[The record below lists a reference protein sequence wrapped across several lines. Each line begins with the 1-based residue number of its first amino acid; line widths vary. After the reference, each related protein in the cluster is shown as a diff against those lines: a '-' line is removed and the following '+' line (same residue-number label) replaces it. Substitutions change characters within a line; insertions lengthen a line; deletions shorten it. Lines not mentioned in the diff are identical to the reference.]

1 MGPSRVSRSLADLG
15 SARRALLFALVITA
29 GVLNLVDRQIIA
41 VLKPQIAA
49 DLNWSDDDYGTL
61 AAWFQA
67 GAAGGFLVTGWI
79 ADKLGVKW
87 ANPVGVAA
95 WSVAALL
102 HGWARTT
109 TEFVLVRVTLGA
121 TEAMGTPT
129 ATKTVAAVLPPAWR
143 SAGFG
148 VSNAASS
155 LGAILAPLAI
165 PAAALLLGWRGTF
178 AAAGV
183 IGLGWALAWLVA
195 TRGLRLDSR
204 VAAPGASAPVDYGP
218 ILRERRTWAVAGA
231 KLLSDATWWLLL
243 FWLPDFFHRRFGLSG
258 VELGVPLALAYGGA
272 ALGSLLG
279 GGTATRLLALG
290 HRAWAVRRG
299 VMLAAALCVLPVP
312 LALATASYPAAV
324 ALMAL
329 ALAGHQ
335 AFSTNLFALIADIVP
350 QQKVG
355 RVTAFGSFSGNVGGV
370 VISKVAGVVL
380 AAGLGYLPLLLFAGV
395 SYLLALGWIVLLLGT
410 ALRTAGTTSRA

>member
-1 MGPSRVSRSLADLG
+1 MTRGLADLG
-15 SARRALLFALVITA
+15 SARRTLLFALVITA

-109 TEFVLVRVTLGA
+109 VEFVLVRVTLGA

-129 ATKTVAAVLPPAWR
+129 ATKTVAAVLPATWR
-143 SAGFG
+143 STGFG

-183 IGLGWALAWLVA
+183 IGLGWALAWLAA
-195 TRGLRLDSR
+195 TRGVRLDSPSSIAG
-204 VAAPGASAPVDYGP
+204 AAPDPVDYGP

-279 GGTATRLLALG
+279 GGVATRLLALG
-290 HRAWAVRRG
+290 RRPDAVRRG
-299 VMLAAALCVLPVP
+299 VMLAAALCVVPVP
-312 LALATASYPAAV
+312 LALATASYSAAV

-335 AFSTNLFALIADIVP
+335 AFSTNLFALIADLVP

-370 VISKVAGVVL
+370 IISKVAGVVL
-380 AAGLGYLPLLLFAGV
+380 AAGLGYLPLLLFAAA
-395 SYLLALGWIVLLLGT
+395 SYLLALGWIILLLPRST
-410 ALRTAGTTSRA
+410 VALG